1 MPRTRF
7 NRRGRRIGGGLPPRT
22 ESRRRRRRAPNARP
36 DDENETRDAVPAQV
50 LTATRGLSRRFGLA
64 GGLAIFGILLA
75 VEGDEI
81 VKALGSAEPVAGA
94 GEVVTLQQGLSYTE
108 SLVGRAG
115 DAVSLPGAV
124 VGLGIKVSVAFPDS
138 AKVIFDS
145 DEDGKPVAFK
155 YGQRPFQNVL
165 CEGVELGI
173 KGMKAGGRRRLVV
186 PAALAPKGVEVPP
199 GAALVYDVEV
209 KEVLPGYF

>member
-1 MPRTRF
+1 
-7 NRRGRRIGGGLPPRT
+7 
-22 ESRRRRRRAPNARP
+22 
-36 DDENETRDAVPAQV
+36 V